1 MARTR
6 KNTQDPAGVKVD
18 WTAFEAEVDSDGKA
32 RLAAF
37 ASQYGVWPVDA
48 RKMIADK
55 YGDRV
60 DFRKGRYGGVFL
72 KPAPVEVAA
81 EAPADTDA
89 DVVEN

>member
-6 KNTQDPAGVKVD
+6 KNTQDPASVTVD
-18 WTAFEAEVDSDGKA
+18 WNAFEASVDADGKA

-37 ASQYGVWPVDA
+37 AEKYGVWPVDA

-72 KPAPVEVAA
+72 KS
-81 EAPADTDA
+81 APASA
-89 DVVEN
+89 GAEIVEN